1 MLVSILTYKENY
13 KIYRGKTMN
22 NLIIKDVDFDGAQL
36 RAIQD
41 VDKIVWV
48 GVTWVCK
55 GIGLS
60 DGQIKRER
68 KRLQEDL
75 VLSKGGRNLVLP
87 TNGGNQDI
95 LCLMLEYLPLW
106 LAKISITPKMKNE
119 SPELVKRL
127 IKYQLKAKD
136 VLAEAF
142 LNKSTRTV
150 SPQPSTIQVQFPS
163 YDEQF
168 TQLNEKIDKLYSDIG
183 KFAHIVLSQNN
194 TEVNNTLSN
203 ESQTMKTNVKDVS
216 ANDYKTWKQKI
227 YGIIDNVIKSI
238 DRFKN
243 KLDVLKFIYDYMR
256 KNYGIVWEQET
267 KEYKERNKY
276 EHSPKIIH
284 VIYDNDSYRSIFESI
299 LIDLNEKSSE
309 NPVSLEQITRP
320 LIEKYE
326 DKSLYGCVTYR
337 RVYKHMSTYYK
348 VDWKNHLTRYM
359 KSENASIRPTK
370 KELII
375 AKPQLRKIFV
385 KSVNDMMK

>member
-1 MLVSILTYKENY
+1 M
-13 KIYRGKTMN
+13 
-22 NLIIKDVDFDGAQL
+22 
-36 RAIQD
+36 
-41 VDKIVWV
+41 
-48 GVTWVCK
+48 
-55 GIGLS
+55 
-60 DGQIKRER
+60 
-68 KRLQEDL
+68 
-75 VLSKGGRNLVLP
+75 LSKGGRNLVLP

-227 YGIIDNVIKSI
+227 YGIIDTVIKFN
-238 DRFKN
+238 DRFNN
-243 KLDVLKFIYDYMR
+243 KVEVLKFSYDYMST
-256 KNYGIVWEQET
+256 NYGIVWEQET

-320 LIEKYE
+320 LIEKYK

-359 KSENASIRPTK
+359 KSENANIRPTK